1 MKRTALA
8 ASVLSVAVLTG
19 LTGCGSDDSDT
30 DAAAATAAED
40 KPKASATQAK
50 GPNPAERLAKLMV
63 TQAEIGGGY
72 KVEKSSLDAEY
83 AFAKSQDEVTLDK
96 EVCAPLAYV
105 MNQLPLGEPQAFL
118 THHASINTLTK
129 GSNYITLNAYEE
141 ESKAQSA
148 MAGLSKAVDSC
159 GAGFTAKANGN
170 SGKHDTVTAEKTDAA
185 GDESLAF
192 KSTLTLKGITHTVH
206 GAAVR
211 SADVVTVYY
220 SVNGGAIFKGY
231 PSDAKIPAAI
241 LKAQNAKLG

>member
-19 LTGCGSDDSDT
+19 CGSDDSDT
-30 DAAAATAAED
+30 DAAAAAED

-50 GPNPAERLAKLMV
+50 GPSPAERLAKLMV

-72 KVEKSSLDAEY
+72 KVEKSTLDTEY
-83 AFAKSQDEVTLDK
+83 TFAKSQDEVTLDK
-96 EVCAPLAYV
+96 AVCAPLAYV
-105 MNQLPLGEPQAFL
+105 TNQLPLGEPQAFL

-141 ESKAQSA
+141 ESKAESA

-170 SGKHDTVTAEKTDAA
+170 SGKQDTVTAEKTDAA

-192 KSTLTLKGITHTVH
+192 KSTMTFKGITHTMH

-211 SADVVTVYY
+211 SADVVAVYY
-220 SVNGGAIFKGY
+220 SVNGGALLKSY
-231 PSDAKIPAAI
+231 PSDAKIPAAV

>member
-1 MKRTALA
+1 MKRTTLA

-19 LTGCGSDDSDT
+19 LTGCGSGDSDT
-30 DAAAATAAED
+30 DAAGD
-40 KPKASATQAK
+40 KPKASASASQPK

-63 TQAEIGGGY
+63 TQAEVGGGY
-72 KVEKSSLDAEY
+72 EVAKSKVDAEY

-96 EVCAPLAYV
+96 AVCAPLAYV
-105 MNQLPLGEPQAFL
+105 MNQLPLAEPHAFL

-141 ESKAQSA
+141 EGKAQSA

-170 SGKHDTVTAEKTDAA
+170 STKADTVTAEKADAA

-192 KSTLTLKGITHTVH
+192 KSTTTFKGVKHTMH

-211 SADVVTVYY
+211 SADVIAVYF
-220 SVNGGAIFKGY
+220 SVDGTAFFKGY
-231 PSDAKIPAAI
+231 PSDTKVPAAI